1 MNKDLLKK
9 LVKEILAE
17 ATEADMKKLR
27 RAVILAIFV
36 SDIPSKIKRDLAADA
51 NAPDSKVRKR
61 VKVFSDQV
69 AKDESDLA
77 KSSEYQELKQD
88 PEFLKLANNINQ
100 IIKIDDKAGLLD
112 MNNIA
117 FTTPEVKPISYS
129 TLLYYAVEKEA
140 SILLNYLQSK
150 YKDDFKK
157 VLYKMLP
164 SPGGPAIRI
173 TRENLDELSGE
184 EAIKEFDLDY
194 PVEKVDAKLGTNLA
208 FKNYTFPAGYPEDE
222 VKKIILSGKDQNKLE
237 AFNTLIS
244 VNPKI
249 KSISGIQNIT
259 DIEDIGYILSCI
271 VRHVPPEDIKFYV
284 EEYIPNKNSEDMKKH
299 EENFYKNIQDKYNI
313 AVGFLPGKESNI
325 KILKALIKKNK

>member
-1 MNKDLLKK
+1 
-9 LVKEILAE
+9 
-17 ATEADMKKLR
+17 MKKLR
-27 RAVILAIFV
+27 RAVILAIFA

-140 SILLNYLQSK
+140 SVLLNYLQSK

-244 VNPKI
+244 VNPK
-249 KSISGIQNIT
+249 N
-259 DIEDIGYILSCI
+259 
-271 VRHVPPEDIKFYV
+271 
-284 EEYIPNKNSEDMKKH
+284 
-299 EENFYKNIQDKYNI
+299 
-313 AVGFLPGKESNI
+313 
-325 KILKALIKKNK
+325 